1 MSDNVPGRVTQETGP
16 WQYLVLVRHFCH
28 FWQDINGRIIT
39 AMAYLYAGIVL
50 VAAIAAPYLVEV
62 ALNAAFPGLR
72 RWTAGM
78 PRTDEVVERF
88 FYRTIPRADRADDV
102 GVVSERSRLDG
113 TSRR

>member
-1 MSDNVPGRVTQETGP
+1 MTGCRTP
-16 WQYLVLVRHFCH
+16 REALWQYFAQGGHFCH
-28 FWQDINGRIIT
+28 FWRDIDGRMIT
-39 AMAYLYAGIVL
+39 AMAYLYAGSVL
-50 VAAIAAPYLVEV
+50 LAAIAAPYLVEV

-88 FYRTIPRADRADDV
+88 FYRTIPTANRTDDV